1 MAMWWIEQ
9 AWLAAARIQMRWESR
24 IKGLR
29 GAVAGQSTVEYALV
43 GALVVIAAAGALTLL
58 GGELNTV
65 FTNISK
71 TLGTASAPTESSRVA
86 DDVPQATRCRA
97 GTG

>member
-1 MAMWWIEQ
+1 VKEKGIAMWWIEQ
-9 AWLAAARIQMRWESR
+9 GLVAAARIQAGWESR

-29 GAVAGQSTVEYALV
+29 GGLAGQSTVEYALV

-58 GGELNTV
+58 GGELTTV

-71 TLGTASAPTESSRVA
+71 TLGTASA
-86 DDVPQATRCRA
+86 
-97 GTG
+97 GH

>member
-1 MAMWWIEQ
+1 LDTQTRLKEKTMAMRWIEYGR
-9 AWLAAARIQMRWESR
+9 LGAARVQAIWQGGIAR
-24 IKGLR
+24 LH

-58 GGELNTV
+58 GGELTTV

-71 TLGTASAPTESSRVA
+71 TLGAASAPH
-86 DDVPQATRCRA
+86 
-97 GTG
+97 